1 MPPVSRVGFA
11 SLAKVRVLPLRSSG
25 KTIRILTPIPS
36 PTLSEWASITM
47 GPNLHEDT
55 AATTIGLVIVTLAL
69 AVTWTARP
77 ANEPGSRTAH
87 PKGWPTPLA
96 ATIDK
101 PQTWADTPLEALRD
115 KQGRSVAPALLMGM
129 GWVVAVTLAGAAL
142 SGRTVPPDLPAAAA
156 VAALACAAYLLASQK
171 VIHYYNLEYPLWAL
185 AVGLLIGNL
194 AGVPG
199 WLGRGLAGEF
209 LIKTGLVIFGA
220 EVLFS
225 RLLELGLPGVMT
237 SWIVTP
243 IVLVATYWAGVHL
256 LKIPSRSLCMVVS
269 ADMSVC
275 GVSAAIATGAA
286 CRAKKE
292 ELSLAIGL
300 SLVFTV
306 LMMVAMPPAIRW
318 LGLDPI
324 VGGAWLGGT
333 IDATGAVVAAG
344 EALGKEAGAV
354 AATVKMI
361 QNSMIGVIAFAVAV
375 YWAGWVDRRPAAVPG
390 SLAAEAWRRFPKFIL
405 GFLAASIIC
414 SWLFTRGP
422 EFALWVDGATT
433 GFTARLR
440 GWLFCAGF
448 VCMGLQTNVRELAP
462 VLASGRPLALY
473 VGGQVLNIVLTLGM
487 ASLTF
492 GWLFRKVVEP

>member
-1 MPPVSRVGFA
+1 MR
-11 SLAKVRVLPLRSSG
+11 
-25 KTIRILTPIPS
+25 
-36 PTLSEWASITM
+36 PTARA
-47 GPNLHEDT
+47 LHEDT
-55 AATTIGLVIVTLAL
+55 AATLIGLAIVAIAL
-69 AVTWTARP
+69 AVTWSARP
-77 ANEPGSRTAH
+77 AVDPGSREKY

-101 PQTWADTPLEALRD
+101 PQTWGDSPAQSLLD
-115 KQGRSVAPALLMGM
+115 KKGKSVAQPILLAM
-129 GWVVAVTLAGAAL
+129 GWVVLVSATGAVLGGGTVRRVVPGSLAIAGLAGL
-142 SGRTVPPDLPAAAA
+142 
-156 VAALACAAYLLASQK
+156 AYLLSSQK
-171 VIHYYNLEYPLWAL
+171 LIHYYNLEYPLWAL
-185 AVGLLIGNL
+185 LVGILISNTV
-194 AGVPG
+194 GVPR
-199 WLGRGLAGEF
+199 WLAAALGGEF

-237 SWIVTP
+237 SWLVTP
-243 IVLVATYWAGVHL
+243 VVLVATYWAGVHL
-256 LKIPSRSLCMVVS
+256 LGIPSRSLCMVVS

-275 GVSAAIATGAA
+275 GVSAAIATAAA

-292 ELSLAIGL
+292 ELTLAISL
-300 SLVFTV
+300 SLFFTV
-306 LMMVAMPPAIRW
+306 IMMVAMPPCIAW

-344 EALGKEAGAV
+344 ESLGKEAGEV

-375 YWAGWVDRRPAAVPG
+375 YWAGWVERDASGPRA
-390 SLAAEAWRRFPKFIL
+390 SLAAEAWRRFPRFIL
-405 GFLAASIIC
+405 GFLLMSLVC
-414 SWLFTRGP
+414 SWLHSRSP
-422 EFALWVDGATT
+422 EQALWVDGATL
-433 GFTARLR
+433 GFTSRLR

-448 VCMGLQTNVRELAP
+448 VCMGLVTNFRELAP
-462 VLASGRPLALY
+462 VLASGRPLVLY
-473 VGGQVLNIVLTLGM
+473 VGGQLLNLALTLTM

>member
-1 MPPVSRVGFA
+1 MRPRF
-11 SLAKVRVLPLRSSG
+11 
-25 KTIRILTPIPS
+25 
-36 PTLSEWASITM
+36 
-47 GPNLHEDT
+47 HEDT
-55 AATTIGLVIVTLAL
+55 AATLIGLTIVALAL
-69 AVTWTARP
+69 AVTWTAWPETEP
-77 ANEPGSRTAH
+77 ASRAAH
-87 PKGWPTPLA
+87 PKGWPTPLS

-101 PQTWADTPLEALRD
+101 PQTWADSPLEALRD
-115 KQGRSVAPALLMGM
+115 KKGGSVAVPVVMGM
-129 GWVVAVTLAGAAL
+129 GWVVLVGMAGAWLGGRSVVRSLPGTVAL
-142 SGRTVPPDLPAAAA
+142 
-156 VAALACAAYLLASQK
+156 AALACAAYLLAGQK

-194 AGVPG
+194 AGVPA
-199 WLGRGLAGEF
+199 WLGRALAGEF

-225 RLLELGLPGVMT
+225 RLLELGLPGLLT
-237 SWIVTP
+237 AWIVTP
-243 IVLVATYWAGVHL
+243 IVLVTTYLAGVHL

-300 SLVFTV
+300 SLFFTV
-306 LMMVAMPPAIRW
+306 IMMVAMPPLITW

-324 VGGAWLGGT
+324 VGGAWIGGT

-344 EALGKEAGAV
+344 EALGKEGGAV

-375 YWAGWVDRRPAAVPG
+375 YWAGWVDRDRGHHEG

-414 SWLFTRGP
+414 SWLFTRSP
-422 EFALWVDGATT
+422 EAALWVDGATT
-433 GFTARLR
+433 GFTMRLR

-448 VCMGLQTNVRELAP
+448 VCMGLQTNFRELAP
-462 VLASGRPLALY
+462 VLGSGRPLVLY
-473 VGGQVLNIVLTLGM
+473 VGGQVLNLVLTLGM

-492 GWLFRKVVEP
+492 GWLFKKVVEP